1 MLSAPA
7 PDRPDSHLRNC
18 RRSLRYAALVWVDR
32 HVCTKSSTASEK
44 RTRHLWARPMESVGI
59 ASIVRSAP
67 LCQSNESSPSSPGQT
82 HAPCPGRR
90 GVRIRGLTWMVPAA
104 GASVARQAAR
114 PVSPRGGLGPMAEPT
129 IAGGASGVTM
139 ARAGPH
145 PRRARHF
152 AFLAGA
158 ALGGRL
164 RVAMAGVSRRRWLLT
179 FALAEAGLLFAVA
192 LVSIG
197 FDIES
202 AAPSSRL
209 HAVIVLTAVAMGL
222 RNATARRL
230 AVSDLTTTVLTLTL
244 TDLA

>member
-82 HAPCPGRR
+82 HAPCPVRR

-104 GASVARQAAR
+104 GASVARQARGLSVLEVRWLPDREAR
-114 PVSPRGGLGPMAEPT
+114 GLSVLEVRWAPDRDLGLGPTSTFPT
-129 IAGGASGVTM
+129 S
-139 ARAGPH
+139 
-145 PRRARHF
+145 PRRRCP
-152 AFLAGA
+152 G
-158 ALGGRL
+158 
-164 RVAMAGVSRRRWLLT
+164 
-179 FALAEAGLLFAVA
+179 
-192 LVSIG
+192 
-197 FDIES
+197 
-202 AAPSSRL
+202 
-209 HAVIVLTAVAMGL
+209 
-222 RNATARRL
+222 
-230 AVSDLTTTVLTLTL
+230 
-244 TDLA
+244 TDSFCGPRP

>member
-18 RRSLRYAALVWVDR
+18 RRSLRYAALVCVDR

-114 PVSPRGGLGPMAEPT
+114 PVSDPPRVVLAVAPDREHEDRRVL
-129 IAGGASGVTM
+129 VTVKNNLTTP
-139 ARAGPH
+139 AP
-145 PRRARHF
+145 
-152 AFLAGA
+152 
-158 ALGGRL
+158 
-164 RVAMAGVSRRRWLLT
+164 AMAFELLQAPG
-179 FALAEAGLLFAVA
+179 ALAAV
-192 LVSIG
+192 
-197 FDIES
+197 
-202 AAPSSRL
+202 
-209 HAVIVLTAVAMGL
+209 
-222 RNATARRL
+222 L
-230 AVSDLTTTVLTLTL
+230 AWEP
-244 TDLA
+244 